1 MSCGRQLFDHLMWL
15 LWKTKK
21 KEKEISALTP
31 SFIIFTTNTCP
42 INHIF
47 YKSAPPVPDIHN
59 HNNQF
64 LIVYC
69 INNAVASHPQPEITL
84 SSPDLQRSDITFV
97 RQSVNLSQNSLLFI
111 LWQSPDNFC
120 AGFSR
125 RT

>member
-47 YKSAPPVPDIHN
+47 YKSAPG
-59 HNNQF
+59 
-64 LIVYC
+64 
-69 INNAVASHPQPEITL
+69 SRHPQP
-84 SSPDLQRSDITFV
+84 
-97 RQSVNLSQNSLLFI
+97 
-111 LWQSPDNFC
+111 
-120 AGFSR
+120 
-125 RT
+125 